1 MGNCISITANL
12 TQKLN
17 FAFVQNYV
25 PVIRNVLLKNIT
37 QQTLSELTLKI
48 RFDPEFAK
56 PFEQRIAALEPDRTV
71 EVSPVEL
78 TVSAQ
83 YLYSITEKVA
93 ANVYFSIE
101 KDGEEIDSASGSVEL
116 LPANHWFG
124 VGCVPEMICAY
135 VMPNHPAVTQ
145 IVGKAAAYLQK
156 WTGSP
161 TFDGYQSKNPNVV
174 KNQAAAVYAALQ
186 AENIAYVMPPASFEK
201 QGQRVRL
208 PADVLTA
215 KSGTCVDVAVLY
227 ASCLEAA
234 GLNALILFTESHAF
248 AGVWLEDQSF
258 ANCTEDDVSLIS
270 KRMAKGID
278 QICLVE
284 CTGFVAGKSVSF
296 DDAKT
301 AAEGRIHKPEE
312 FELAVDISRCRG
324 NFLRPMPVQT
334 DGQVFAN
341 DFGKRSAKD
350 ITAAPEQI
358 NVNTFGKVTDQSEQ
372 VTRQMLWERK
382 LLDLSLRN
390 SLLNFRPT
398 SSNVQFIAP
407 DLAKL
412 EDAVSA
418 GNDMKIL
425 AVPDDMSVAAADSK
439 IFELQNG
446 NVDQLTSIA
455 NSEFEKNRLRSF
467 LKESELEKVM
477 KKLHRQAK
485 VSLEEN
491 GANTLYLALGF
502 LKWFETDKSE
512 QARYAPLV
520 LVPVDLVKKIQERCY
535 VLRIRDEEIQ
545 MNNTLLEL
553 LRQDHGITIGGLDPL
568 PEDESGV
575 DLPLVFNTVRQGIMA
590 QKRWDVVEYAFLGQ
604 FSFSRFI
611 MWNDIRNR
619 SEELKQNKVVASL
632 ISGKLEWQSELLDIT
647 AQQLDEQVKPSDM
660 AVPMSADSSQLAA
673 VYLASKG
680 ESFVLHGPPGTG
692 KSQTITNL
700 IANALY
706 NGKSVLFVAEKM
718 AALSVVQKRL
728 AKIGLDPFC
737 LELHSNKAQKREVL
751 SQLEKTFEVG
761 HVKAPAEYE
770 AQSKRVHE
778 LRCSLNEIITE
789 LHKPRNCGM
798 SMYQSIVSFE
808 KYAQYKGR
816 VNVDADFAQS
826 CDAQKLEQ
834 IRDALG
840 SLSVCGKEIGGLENS
855 KLKYYKNSEYS
866 VEIRNAFE
874 TAVKYACARAGEAKP
889 AFEALC
895 SVIGVQ
901 LAPTGKN
908 ITAVGEFAQTLS
920 SSGEFLPGVV
930 NDQAGQ
936 LDAECRA
943 FIDEINQYKNA
954 RAQIGAAFED
964 SIYGF
969 DCDNAVLEW
978 KRADQKW
985 ALGKSMGQ
993 SKLVKDLKIYAKN
1006 LDSVT
1011 KDNYLQICQTLSEA
1025 KKLAAHIDSLVNA
1038 KTIFAGIYAG
1048 ENSDTARM
1056 AQLFEN
1062 SVKLRG
1068 QINAAG
1074 SSDAQTKGAFLNFAR
1089 AFAADRSSQQQLA
1102 DNAAAIA
1109 KMKQSAASISG
1120 DFSVDLS
1127 VLDASGD
1134 YISDL
1139 TAMLEGFGED
1149 IGELRDRTMLTQ
1161 ARNTLVSLGLDD
1173 ADNAYENGDVDEDTI
1188 LPAFECAFAQGVIV
1202 GVMNSSPALAS
1213 FQGAKFEETVR
1224 KYAEAD
1230 DKFKELTIRE
1240 LVAKLSANIPDASN
1254 ASKGTSELS
1263 MLLKAIKSGGRNMP
1277 IRKLFDSMPTLLRR
1291 ICPCMLMSPIS
1302 VAQYIDPKFPK
1313 FDLVVFDEA
1322 SQLPTS
1328 EAVGA
1333 IARGESVV
1341 VVGDPKQLPPT
1352 TFFDTN
1358 QFDEENEDM
1367 EDLESV
1373 LDDCLALSMP
1383 SKHLLWHYRSRH
1395 ESLIAYSNAKYYE
1408 NKLLTFPSP
1417 DDQVSRVSWVQVEG
1431 FYDKGS
1437 SKQNKAEA
1445 EAIVDEI
1452 VRRLRDEKL
1461 RGESIGVVTF
1471 SIVQQI
1477 LIDDMLS
1484 AKFLEDPKLEEYA
1497 NSMYEPILIK
1507 NLENVQGDE
1516 RDVILF
1522 SVGYGPDKDGKVS
1535 MNFGPVNRDGGWR
1548 RLNVAISRA
1557 RKEMIVYSVIRPE
1570 QIDLSRTRAE
1580 GVEGLKG
1587 FIEFA
1592 AKGQSALPV
1601 RLADQKASDNGFVK
1615 LVAAEIEKLGYKVR
1629 TNIGCSEYKID
1640 IGVICP
1646 DNEDEYL
1653 MGISC
1658 MGGANL
1664 EKTTARDRNIS
1675 QPSVLRGLG
1684 WRIYNV
1690 NILDWYDNSAKVL
1703 EKLKGE
1709 IDTALDEY
1717 RNPSEQEQPAEQP
1730 KAQKLEFEKEET
1742 VTAADKCE
1750 AFQEIALPKDGKPS
1764 EFTKPESEEKIMSQI
1779 RQVIDAMGP
1788 VSKGQT
1794 MKAVLAAWGIA
1805 NPKPE
1810 AEKQFFA
1817 AANKCGIKVTSR
1829 KNDDGSFDVYYWRDD
1844 QEPDAYDRCRIAKDG
1859 KGKRSFADVCPQE
1872 LTNAMLIILTD
1883 QVSMTHQDMVH
1894 ECSKLFGFTRTGDV
1908 IDTQMK
1914 KAVEYA
1920 VEKGKL
1926 RIENDRIFAND

>member
-1 MGNCISITANL
+1 MGNSISITVNL
-12 TQKLN
+12 TQKIN

-25 PVIRNVLLKNIT
+25 PVVRNVLLKNNT
-37 QQTLSELTLKI
+37 SETISDITLKI
-48 RFDPEFAK
+48 AFEPQFAK
-56 PFEQRIAALEPDRTV
+56 PFEQRIAALDPERTA
-71 EVSPVEL
+71 EISPVEL
-78 TVSAQ
+78 SVSAE
-83 YLYSITEKVA
+83 YLYSITEKVVA
-93 ANVYFSIE
+93 DVTFSIE
-101 KDGEEIDSASGSVEL
+101 KDGETIESVSGNVEL
-116 LPANHWFG
+116 LPANHWMG
-124 VGCVPEMICAY
+124 VGCVPEMISAY
-135 VMPNHPAVTQ
+135 VMPNLPEVSAV
-145 IVGKAAAYLQK
+145 VSKAAAFLQK

-174 KNQAAAVYAALQ
+174 KNQAAAIYAALQ

-208 PADVLTA
+208 PHDVLTS
-215 KSGTCVDVAVLY
+215 KSGTCIDLAVLY

-248 AGVWLEDQSF
+248 AGVWLEDQNF
-258 ANCTEDDVSLIS
+258 ANCTEDDASLIS

-284 CTGFVAGKSVSF
+284 CTAFVAGKSVNF
-296 DDAKT
+296 DDAKA
-301 AAEGRIHKPEE
+301 AAEARIHKPEE
-312 FELAVDISRCRG
+312 FELTVDISRCRG
-324 NFLRPMPVQT
+324 NLLRPMPVQT
-334 DGQVFAN
+334 QGQTFAA
-341 DFGKRSAKD
+341 DFGKRSSKD
-350 ITAAPEQI
+350 LTAAPEQI
-358 NVNTFGKVTDQSEQ
+358 NASLSGRVTDQTEQ
-372 VTRQMLWERK
+372 VTRQTLWERK

-390 SLLNFRPT
+390 SLLNFRAT
-398 SSNVQFIAP
+398 GSTVQFIAP

-412 EDAVSA
+412 EDAVSE
-418 GNDMKIL
+418 GSDMKIL
-425 AVPDDMSVAAADSK
+425 PVPDDMSISAADSK
-439 IFELQNG
+439 MFENH
-446 NVDQLTSIA
+446 NANADQLTAIA
-455 NSEFEKNRLRSF
+455 QSEFEKNRLRSF
-467 LKESELEKVM
+467 LKDTELEKVM

-502 LKWFETDKSE
+502 LKWYETDKSE
-512 QARYAPLV
+512 QERYAPLV
-520 LVPVDLVKKIQERCY
+520 LVPVDIVKKIQERCY
-535 VLRIRDEEIQ
+535 VLRVRDEETQ
-545 MNNTLLEL
+545 MNITLLEM
-553 LRQDHGITIGGLDPL
+553 LRQDFGITINGLDPL

-575 DLPLVFNTVRQGIMA
+575 DLPLVFNTVRQGVMA
-590 QKRWDVVEYAFLGQ
+590 QKRWDVVENAFLGQ

-619 SEELKQNKVVASL
+619 SDELRQNKVVASL
-632 ISGKLEWQSELLDIT
+632 ISGKLEWESDFADIT
-647 AQQLDEQVKPSDM
+647 PQQLDEQIKPADM

-673 VYLASKG
+673 IYLASKG

-761 HVKAPAEYE
+761 HIKAPAEYE
-770 AQSKRVHE
+770 AQAKRVYE
-778 LRCSLNEIITE
+778 LRRHLNDIITE

-798 SMYQSIVSFE
+798 SMYQSVVSYE
-808 KYAQYKGR
+808 KYKQYKGA
-816 VNVDADFAQS
+816 VNVDTDFANT
-826 CDAQKLEQ
+826 CDAAKLEQ
-834 IRDALG
+834 VRDALG
-840 SLSVCGKEIGGLENS
+840 SVSVCGKEIGGLSDS
-855 KLKYYKNSEYS
+855 KLKYYKNPEYS

-874 TAVKYACARAGEAKP
+874 TAVKYASSRAGEAKP
-889 AFEALC
+889 AFEQLC
-895 SVIGVQ
+895 SLIGVQ
-901 LAPTGKN
+901 PVGTRKN

-920 SSGEFLPGVV
+920 AAGEFLPAVL
-930 NDQAGQ
+930 NDRAGQ
-936 LDAECRA
+936 FDAECAA
-943 FIDEINQYKNA
+943 FIDAINGYKNTK
-954 RAQIGAAFED
+954 AQISASFED
-964 SIYGF
+964 SVFGF
-969 DCDNAVLEW
+969 DSESAMLEW
-978 KRADQKW
+978 KRSEQKW

-1006 LDSVT
+1006 PDTVT
-1011 KDNYLQICQTLSEA
+1011 KDNYLQICQALSNA
-1025 KKLAAHIDSLVNA
+1025 KKLAAQIDTYVNA
-1038 KTIFAGIYAG
+1038 KSVFAAVYAG

-1056 AQLFEN
+1056 AQMLDT
-1062 SVKLRG
+1062 SVKLRE
-1068 QINAAG
+1068 QINTVSRDDAAAH
-1074 SSDAQTKGAFLNFAR
+1074 SAFLGFAGR
-1089 AFAADRSSQQQLA
+1089 YAADRSPQQQLA
-1102 DNAAAIA
+1102 QCAAAIA
-1109 KMKQSAASISG
+1109 KMKQCTASMSG
-1120 DFSVDLS
+1120 DFGVDFTP
-1127 VLDASGD
+1127 LDSSSD
-1134 YISDL
+1134 YITDL
-1139 TAMLEGFGED
+1139 TQMLSGFAEN

-1173 ADNAYENGDVDEDTI
+1173 VDNAYENGDVDEETI
-1188 LPAFECAFAQGVIV
+1188 LPAFECAFAQGIIIS
-1202 GVMNSSPALAS
+1202 VMNTAPALAS
-1213 FQGAKFEETVR
+1213 FQGAQFEETVR

-1230 DKFKELTIRE
+1230 EKFKALTITE
-1240 LVAKLSANIPDASN
+1240 LVAKLSANIPDASS
-1254 ASKGTSELS
+1254 ASKGTGELS

-1322 SQLPTS
+1322 SQMPTS

-1333 IARGESVV
+1333 IARGDNVV

-1417 DDQVSRVSWVQVEG
+1417 DDRVSRVSWVQVEG

-1445 EAIVDEI
+1445 EAIVSEI
-1452 VRRLRDEKL
+1452 VRRLSDEKL
-1461 RGESIGVVTF
+1461 RSESIGVVTF
-1471 SIVQQI
+1471 SIVQQV

-1484 AKFLEDPKLEEYA
+1484 AKFFEDPKLEEYA

-1557 RKEMIVYSVIRPE
+1557 RKEMIVYSVIRPD
-1570 QIDLSRTRAE
+1570 QIDLSKTRAE

-1592 AKGQSALPV
+1592 ARGQSALPV
-1601 RLADQKASDNGFVK
+1601 RVSDHKASDNGFVR
-1615 LVAAEIEKLGYKVR
+1615 LVADEIEKLGYKVR

-1640 IGVICP
+1640 IGIVCP

-1658 MGGANL
+1658 MGDATL
-1664 EKTTARDRNIS
+1664 EKTTARDRNVL
-1675 QPSVLRGLG
+1675 QPSVLKGLG
-1684 WRIYNV
+1684 WRMYNV

-1703 EKLKGE
+1703 EKLAAE
-1709 IDTALDEY
+1709 INTALDEY
-1717 RNPSEQEQPAEQP
+1717 RNPPQQPEPEQP
-1730 KAQKLEFEKEET
+1730 KPQKLEFEKEES

-1750 AFQEIALPKDGKPS
+1750 QFEEISLAKDGKPS
-1764 EFTKPESEEKIMSQI
+1764 EFTKPESAEKISSQI
-1779 RQVIDAMGP
+1779 RQVINAMAP

-1794 MKAVLAAWGIA
+1794 MKIVLAAWGIA

-1810 AEKQFFA
+1810 VEKTFFA
-1817 AANKCGIKVTSR
+1817 VANKCKLKVTSR

-1844 QEPDAYDRCRIAKDG
+1844 QLPDEYDKCRIAKGG
-1859 KGKRSFADVCPQE
+1859 KGKRGFADVCPQE
-1872 LTNAMLIILTD
+1872 LTNAMLIILE
-1883 QVSMTHQDMVH
+1883 QQISMTFDDLVH
-1894 ECSKLFGFTRTGDV
+1894 EVSKLFGFTRTGEVMDV
-1908 IDTQMK
+1908 QMK
-1914 KAVEYA
+1914 KALEYA
-1920 VEKGKL
+1920 VEKGKAHTD
-1926 RIENDRIFAND
+1926 ENGRVFAN